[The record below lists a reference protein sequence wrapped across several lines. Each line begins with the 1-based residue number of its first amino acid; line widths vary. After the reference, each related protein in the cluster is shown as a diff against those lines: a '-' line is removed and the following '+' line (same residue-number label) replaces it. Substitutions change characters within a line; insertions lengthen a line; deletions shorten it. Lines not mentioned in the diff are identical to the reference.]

1 MSSEKEAQRNL
12 ILQMTAWLIISRV
25 LLRNTQTLQLDN
37 TSKSQTEGKMHL
49 RSNLIYE
56 VNLFIHFPESW
67 MYYNNITF
75 STVNNNKCFLSSKS
89 EY

>member
-56 VNLFIHFPESW
+56 VNLF